1 MTIKRV
7 IVGPVETNCY
17 FLKNDETGETVI
29 FDPGDSPDYL
39 ISYMEENGMK
49 PCAICLTH
57 GHYDHILGI
66 AGVLERYHIPVYAAE
81 SEKALLADGELN
93 HSAVHY
99 KDAVT
104 VNPDHLL
111 KDGEAVKLAGAEIKT
126 LFTPGHT
133 EGSCCYYIAEM
144 HLLLSGDTLFEGSV
158 GRTDLPTGSMSR
170 MMHSINDV
178 LKKLPD
184 DTDVYPGHGGFTTI
198 GDEKQWNPYFT
209 K

>member
-1 MTIKRV
+1 MTVKRL

-17 FLKNDETGETVI
+17 FLKNDETGETVVI
-29 FDPGDSPDYL
+29 DPGDSPDYL
-39 ISYMEENGMK
+39 ISFMKENDMK
-49 PCAICLTH
+49 PCAILLTH

-66 AGVLERYHIPVYAAE
+66 RGLIHASDVPVYASEAE
-81 SEKALLADGELN
+81 KEVLADGMLN

-99 KDAVT
+99 ADAVT
-104 VNPDHLL
+104 VVPDILL
-111 KDGEAVKLAGAEIKT
+111 KDGETVTLAGVDMKMIS
-126 LFTPGHT
+126 TPGHT
-133 EGSCCYYIAEM
+133 EGSCCYYIESM
-144 HLLLSGDTLFEGSV
+144 QLLFSGDTLFEGSV
-158 GRTDLPTGSMSR
+158 GRTDLPTGSMSS